1 MLGFDLAIKVGCHIS
16 CGGKLR
22 QYVLRQAGWSLL
34 FWMVA
39 KLIELIFLPEA
50 EVVELLASIVV
61 WTARLSEIIG
71 LMRKDCPTSP
81 NGQLLLA

>member
-1 MLGFDLAIKVGCHIS
+1 MSHIVRWKTS
-16 CGGKLR
+16 PV
-22 QYVLRQAGWSLL
+22 VLRQAGWSLL
-34 FWMVA
+34 FRMVA